1 MNDYLEKLQEFSEK
15 NELTKKKVNQM
26 VKDSQFAIPH
36 RLQDT
41 AQVLLETKRIT
52 GKAYYKCRKLD
63 FFGDVGEIAFE

>member
-15 NELTKKKVNQM
+15 NELIKKKVNQM

-41 AQVLLETKRIT
+41 AQVLLETKRMT
-52 GKAYYKCRKLD
+52 GKENQNE
-63 FFGDVGEIAFE
+63 G

>member
-1 MNDYLEKLQEFSEK
+1 
-15 NELTKKKVNQM
+15 M